1 MIRWLNKYL
10 LNFKFI
16 VWKIKDNKDSY
27 INGCFFIKKI
37 FGKNIVFF
45 LYDEDY
51 MMKKSNFY
59 MCSRKKEK

>member
-1 MIRWLNKYL
+1 M
-10 LNFKFI
+10 FI
-16 VWKIKDNKDSY
+16 KKLIKNNKDSC

-51 MMKKSNFY
+51 MMEKSNFY

>member
-1 MIRWLNKYL
+1 MSILFDFTINKKRQFLNCL
-10 LNFKFI
+10 I
-16 VWKIKDNKDSY
+16 
-27 INGCFFIKKI
+27 KI

-51 MMKKSNFY
+51 MMEKSNFY